1 MLMLIIIIFYTILL
15 YERLG
20 DEKVRIMM
28 SGLFNRALEP
38 YMNILESW
46 LFRLV

>member
-1 MLMLIIIIFYTILL
+1 MLIILL
-15 YERLG
+15 YERIG

-28 SGLFNRALEP
+28 TGLFNRALEP